1 MNPASSLLIIDNY
14 DSFTYTIN
22 YYFES
27 LGLKTKVIQNDDPRL
42 KNLEALKPSH
52 IVLSPGPGTPNE
64 AGYSLEIIKRYHRIY
79 PMLGICLGHQCL
91 AQAFG
96 AEIIHADR
104 IMHGKLSILSHTEEG
119 LFVGIEQDF
128 KVMRYHSLVIK
139 PESLSTNFSSTAWT
153 YDHPEKK
160 VIMAIQDK
168 NYPLFGV
175 QFHPE
180 AALSEHGL
188 AIMQNFINLAS

>member
-27 LGLKTKVIQNDDPRL
+27 LGLTTKVIQNDDPRL
-42 KNLEALKPSH
+42 KNLEALNPSH

-96 AEIIHADR
+96 AEIIHADK
-104 IMHGKLSILSHTEEG
+104 IMHGKTSLLSHTGDG
-119 LFVGIEQDF
+119 LFVGIAQDF
-128 KVMRYHSLVIK
+128 QVMRYHSLVIK
-139 PESLSTNFSSTAWT
+139 PESLSTNFLSTAWT
-153 YDHPEKK
+153 YDHPGKK
-160 VIMAIQDK
+160 VIMAIQHQ
-168 NYPLFGV
+168 NHPLFGV

-188 AIMQNFINLAS
+188 TLLNNFINLSA